1 MGTAVFYHLTR
12 SGLDDTLTMILTRAL
27 AQGWRVMLRGT
38 DATALDRLDEQLW
51 LGAAEGFLPH
61 GRQGGP
67 SDAGQPV
74 LLGAG
79 AIGNAAQGLVL
90 IDGAVATA
98 GEVTTLERVWVLF
111 DGADESAVSAARGL
125 WTQLCGFGM
134 AAQYWSDESGAWLKK
149 TERAAT

>member
-12 SGLDDTLTMILTRAL
+12 SGLDDTLRMILTRAL

-67 SDAGQPV
+67 SDAEQPV

-111 DGADESAVSAARGL
+111 DGADESAVSAARRL

-134 AAQYWSDESGAWLKK
+134 ATQYWSDESGAWLKR

>member
-38 DATALDRLDEQLW
+38 DATALDRLDEKLW
-51 LGAAEGFLPH
+51 LGAADGFLPH

-67 SDAGQPV
+67 SDAEQPV

-90 IDGAVATA
+90 IDGAVASA
-98 GEVTTLERVWVLF
+98 AEISALERVWAQNRTGF
-111 DGADESAVSAARGL
+111 
-125 WTQLCGFGM
+125 CG
-134 AAQYWSDESGAWLKK
+134 
-149 TERAAT
+149 